1 MKVKPH
7 QLVLAIIAA
16 LLVHVLV
23 LFTLSKIQPPQPT
36 APEPQ
41 KISVRLQKPSI
52 PKRVVRTERE
62 KTDTPPK
69 NADFLGEFNNQV
81 VQQTQ
86 SKTAGS
92 SPVSFPRR
100 RQSSPGSQVRPGMTN
115 TQPNLMPDWREL
127 EKLGEDA
134 DAKNASETRL
144 NTFEWKHA
152 SYFNRIRD
160 AISRVWAPQMA
171 IRRYDP
177 QGKLL
182 GKQSRTTVVEVT
194 LDPNGN
200 LLNASIQ
207 TPSGVFYLDEA
218 ALQAFQKAGPFP
230 NPPKVLFA
238 QRDQFSFNFGFRIS
252 IEQGFSLDF
261 D

>member
-7 QLVLAIIAA
+7 QLALAIIAA

-23 LFTLSKIQPPQPT
+23 LFTLSKIQPPRPIE
-36 APEPQ
+36 PEPQ
-41 KISVRLQKPSI
+41 KISVRLQQPNI

-62 KTDTPPK
+62 KTDIPPEK
-69 NADFLGEFNNQV
+69 ADFLGEFNNQV
-81 VQQTQ
+81 AEQTQ

-92 SPVSFPRR
+92 SPMSFPRKR
-100 RQSSPGSQVRPGMTN
+100 ESSPGSRKGPGMTN
-115 TQPNLMPDWREL
+115 KQPNLMPDWRQL

-134 DAKNASETRL
+134 DVQSASETRL

-160 AISRVWAPQMA
+160 AVSRVWAPQMA
-171 IRRYDP
+171 IKRYDP
-177 QGKLL
+177 QGRLL
-182 GKQSRTTVVEVT
+182 GKQGRTTIVEVT

-200 LLNASIQ
+200 LINTSIE
-207 TPSGVFYLDEA
+207 TPSGVFYLDEE
-218 ALQAFQKAGPFP
+218 ALRAFQRAGPFP

-238 QRDQFSFNFGFRIS
+238 ERNQFSFNFGFRIS